1 MIKNNIL
8 LQKMILLR
16 AAVCII
22 FVPVVSNADT
32 AIIDTGTILQQI
44 KSVESHLPSSP
55 KSNLMIKQENGK
67 DAKSSQLFIVQ
78 KINIIGNTHIN
89 TETLHSIVAEA
100 EGKMLSLADLGN
112 LATLI
117 TDYYNKH
124 GYLLVKAI
132 IPAQTIQNG
141 IVTIQ
146 IIEVNYDQV
155 ILKNSSR
162 VDDSLL
168 QNTLSP
174 LKEGNAIVQEE
185 LHRSLLLLSDI
196 PGVVCNATLKP
207 GRAFATSNL
216 LVHVTPTP
224 KVSGNVMVD
233 NYGNRYTSR
242 GRISTTVNVNNPL
255 HYGDKLSVRFLSS
268 GRGMN
273 YGQISYES
281 VVNGSGT
288 KIGGSYSA
296 LHYILGEPIAFLNAH
311 GTAQVESVWIKHPL
325 IRTQAFNLYGLLQYD
340 KLHLYDHIDASAI
353 KNDRDL
359 KNGIVSLN
367 MDSSDMLLSGGMN
380 VASLGLTVGQVAF
393 DNASAQLYDEQTAKT
408 EGKFTKLNLN
418 LARLQRLN
426 PDDELYVDFSAQWAS
441 TNLDSSAKVV
451 AGGPYSVRAYDVG
464 AISGDESYET
474 TVELRHKIDPIWG
487 EQFQLIAFIDIASI
501 MLNKVP
507 WIEGENDILLSAMGL
522 GFNWRG
528 SDQWSASAY
537 VATRLGPIPILIDS
551 SSSTRAWAEI
561 RKEF

>member
-8 LQKMILLR
+8 LC
-16 AAVCII
+16 AALTIMFNPI
-22 FVPVVSNADT
+22 VSNADT
-32 AIIDTGTILQQI
+32 AAIDTGTILQQI
-44 KSVESHLPSSP
+44 KSVESHLPLSP
-55 KSNLMIKQENGK
+55 KSSLIIKQENGK
-67 DAKSSQLFIVQ
+67 DAKSSKLFRIQ
-78 KINIIGNTHIN
+78 KIKIIGNTHIN
-89 TETLHSIVAEA
+89 TEVLHSLVGEA
-100 EGKMLSLADLGN
+100 EGKMLTLGDLGN

-174 LKEGNAIVQEE
+174 LKESKAIVQEE
-185 LHRSLLLLSDI
+185 LHHSLLLLSDI

-207 GRAFATSNL
+207 GRGFATSDL
-216 LVHVTPTP
+216 LVHVAPTP
-224 KVSGNVMVD
+224 RVSGNVIVD
-233 NYGNRYTSR
+233 NYGNRYTGR

-255 HYGDKLSVRFLSS
+255 HYGDKLSIRLLSS

-273 YGQISYES
+273 YGQILYES
-281 VVNGSGT
+281 VINGSGT

-311 GTAQVESVWIKHPL
+311 GTAQVESIWIRHPL
-325 IRTQAFNLYGLLQYD
+325 IRTQDFNLYGLLEYD
-340 KLHLYDHIDASAI
+340 KLHLYDHIDASTI
-353 KNDRDL
+353 KNDRHL
-359 KNGIVSLN
+359 NNGIISLN

-380 VASLGLTVGQVAF
+380 IASLGLTIGHVAF
-393 DNASAQLYDEQTAKT
+393 DNASAQLYDEQSAKT

-426 PDDELYVDFSAQWAS
+426 PDDELYLDFSAQWAS
-441 TNLDSSAKVV
+441 GNLDSSAKVV
-451 AGGPYSVRAYDVG
+451 AGGPYSVRSYDVG
-464 AISGDESYET
+464 AISGDASYET
-474 TVELRHKIDPIWG
+474 TAELRHKIDPIWG
-487 EQFQLIAFIDIASI
+487 EQFQAIAFIDTANVI
-501 MLNKVP
+501 LNKSP
-507 WIEGENDILLSAMGL
+507 WMEGTNDILLSAMGL

-528 SDQWSASAY
+528 SDRWSASAY
-537 VATRLGPIPILIDS
+537 VATRLGPIPILIES